1 MGFAFTERHLFESAV
16 RNRGEFLFR
25 RGAVTI
31 DQVTDTHIFA
41 EVESSSG
48 YGTYEIEIV
57 RDDEEIV
64 DMFCT
69 CPYAEDQG
77 CCKHLWATLRELD
90 SRDGQQITAA
100 SQAAR
105 SGKSETSGKKK
116 KQKQK
121 QKQKTQPRPGVIA
134 VPKVP
139 AWLKE
144 LNDLKNAPLG
154 HRDSDYLL
162 HTPNHRPQ
170 SFWYV
175 LDIASANRNA
185 TITLHLMTQQLRSN
199 GQPGTIK
206 DLTLSDD
213 SIRKV
218 QQQEHRSVL
227 HSLQEFF
234 KLSALNDHRVSYGYY
249 WRPPATSSIR
259 LTPLMQAAILPQIA
273 ETGRLCWRLSE
284 AAPVQDARF
293 VTHDRD
299 GVWEPVVEFLR
310 KPDEQQWI
318 VTGRLVRRPFSS
330 SADAVEQVRP
340 MTDILHA
347 DASGLVLFPE
357 SLAKLRLTNNFAWV
371 QLLRRR
377 SELQVP
383 FSEQSQF
390 ITEVMNTPGLSELSL
405 PEDFC
410 PCLTDIPCIPRL
422 RLISVS
428 SLPYEQRQKNSVFA
442 TVDFLYEDAAASPL
456 STAHLLRRESS
467 LIRRDSSAESQA
479 LQTLADHQAVQHP
492 SLLNLDELVIELPG
506 SSANHVLTQLLK
518 ANWEVEAEGRRI
530 KAPGQMRLGV
540 SSSRDWFELDGKIEF
555 GDVSASLPE
564 LLEAAQNGQRFFRL
578 SDGSQGMLPAE
589 WLERYSGL
597 VSLGEVSDDK
607 IRFRPSQAMILDA
620 MLDAQEHVTRDR
632 DFKAYCRKLR
642 DFSGIRPRSPVR
654 TFQGELRDYQKDG
667 LSWLHF
673 LNEFQLGGC
682 LADDMGLGKTVQVL
696 ALLEARR
703 TRRPKADEV
712 HRPSL
717 VVVPKSLIFN
727 WINEAARFAPKLK
740 VINHTGLMR
749 HGNELEAAD
758 VILTT
763 YGTLR
768 MDIVNIEKMHFDYII
783 LDEAQ
788 AIKNSASQAAKVCRL
803 LKSDHRLAM
812 TGTPVENH
820 LGELWSL
827 FEFLNPGMLGASS
840 AFQRLTASKNEQER
854 AASLE
859 MLSRALRPFLLR
871 RTKTQVLKDL
881 PGKTEQIL
889 YCEMT
894 GKQKRKY
901 DELKAYY
908 QSKLKSTIDQ
918 VGIKR
923 AKIHVLEALLRL
935 RQAACHLGLIDPSR
949 VREESGKLDAIIEQL
964 SQVTADGHKALV
976 FSQFTSFLN
985 IVRKKLDKEK
995 IRYAYLDGSTNNRQA
1010 VVQQFQN
1017 DEACQLFLISLK
1029 AGGHG
1034 LNLTSADYVFILDPW
1049 WNPAVE
1055 AQAVDRAHRI
1065 GQDRHVFAYRL
1076 ITKDTVEERILELQ
1090 KEKQSL
1096 ADAIISADASLIRS
1110 LTAEDLTLLLS

>member
-1 MGFAFTERHLFESAV
+1 MSFAVTERHLFDSAI
-16 RNRGEFLFR
+16 RKRGESLFR
-25 RGAVTI
+25 DGAVQI
-31 DQVTDTHIFA
+31 QEITDTDIFA

-48 YGTYEIEIV
+48 HGTYKIEIV
-57 RDDEEIV
+57 REGDEIV

-69 CPYAEDQG
+69 CPYAEDRG

-90 SRDGQQITAA
+90 SRDGQAI
-100 SQAAR
+100 
-105 SGKSETSGKKK
+105 ETISPTDTSSHTSKPR
-116 KQKQK
+116 
-121 QKQKTQPRPGVIA
+121 TRPRPGVIS

-139 AWLKE
+139 TWLKE
-144 LNDLKNAPLG
+144 LHELKNAPVSEYDDFD
-154 HRDSDYLL
+154 HAPRVA
-162 HTPNHRPQ
+162 TNRPQ
-170 SFWYV
+170 SFWYI
-175 LDIASANRNA
+175 LDIASANRYA
-185 TITLHLMTQQLRSN
+185 TLTLQLMTQQLRAN
-199 GQPGTIK
+199 GQPGSIK
-206 DLTLSDD
+206 EFALTDEA
-213 SIRKV
+213 IEKV
-218 QQQEHRSVL
+218 HQSEHRSL
-227 HSLQEFF
+227 LLSLQELFHVT
-234 KLSALNDHRVSYGYY
+234 ALKDPRLAYGFHWRV
-249 WRPPATSSIR
+249 PPTTSVK
-259 LTPLMQAAILPQIA
+259 LTPLMQTALLPRLA
-273 ETGRLCWRLSE
+273 DTGRLCWRLS
-284 AAPVQDARF
+284 ADVPVQDARF
-293 VTHDRD
+293 VTHDRE
-299 GVWEPVVEFLR
+299 GFWEPVVQFIR
-310 KPDEQQWI
+310 KPDDEQWI
-318 VTGRLVRRPFSS
+318 VTGRLVRRLFSAA
-330 SADAVEQVRP
+330 ADEIERTRP
-340 MTDILHA
+340 ITDILHA
-347 DASGLVLFPE
+347 DASGLVVFPE
-357 SLAKLRLTNNFAWV
+357 SLSRLHLTNNFAWV

-377 SELQVP
+377 SELTVP
-383 FSEQSQF
+383 FSEHAMF
-390 ITEVMNTPGLSELSL
+390 ITEVMSTPGLGDMQL

-410 PCLTDIPCIPRL
+410 PCLTNVPCTPRL
-422 RLISVS
+422 RLISAA
-428 SLPYEQRQKNSVFA
+428 SLPNEQRQRNSVFA
-442 TVDFLYEDAAASPL
+442 TFDFLYENIAVSPL
-456 STAHLLRRESS
+456 KKTPMLRRESS
-467 LIRRDSSAESQA
+467 LIRRDATAETTF
-479 LQTLADHQAVQHP
+479 LETLTDHQAVEHP
-492 SLLNLDELVIELPG
+492 SLLNRDELVVELPG
-506 SSANHVLTQLLK
+506 DTANHILMELLK
-518 ANWEVEAEGRRI
+518 ANWEVEAEGRQI
-530 KAPGQMRLGV
+530 KAPGQLRLGV
-540 SSSRDWFELDGKIEF
+540 SSGRDWFELEGQLDF
-555 GDVSASLPE
+555 GDISVSLPE

-642 DFSGIRPRSPVR
+642 DFSGIRAKSAPK

-696 ALLEARR
+696 ALLEGRR
-703 TRRPKADEV
+703 TRRLKADEV

-740 VINHTGLMR
+740 VINHTGLLR
-749 HGNELEAAD
+749 HDNELEAAD
-758 VILTT
+758 VVVTT

-768 MDIVNIEKMHFDYII
+768 MDIVNIEKLHFDYII

-840 AFQRLTASKNEQER
+840 AFQKLTTSKNEQER

-949 VREESGKLDAIIEQL
+949 VREDSGKLDAIIEQL

-976 FSQFTSFLN
+976 FSQFTSFLD
-985 IVRKKLDKEK
+985 IVRKKLDREK

-1017 DEACQLFLISLK
+1017 DDTCPLFLISLK

-1076 ITKDTVEERILELQ
+1076 ISKDTVEERILELQ
-1090 KEKQSL
+1090 KEKRSL

>member
-1 MGFAFTERHLFESAV
+1 MSFTTTERHLFASAV
-16 RNRGEFLFR
+16 RNRGEALFR
-25 RGAVTI
+25 DGAVTI
-31 DQVTDTHIFA
+31 GEVTDTEIFA
-41 EVESSSG
+41 KVKSSSG
-48 YGTYEIEIV
+48 YGSYRIEIV
-57 RDDEEIV
+57 RDGDELV
-64 DMFCT
+64 DMSCT
-69 CPYAEDQG
+69 CPYAEDRG
-77 CCKHLWATLRELD
+77 CCKHLWATLREFDDLTSQQNRSTSQNSG
-90 SRDGQQITAA
+90 SR
-100 SQAAR
+100 
-105 SGKSETSGKKK
+105 KSVASGKKSK
-116 KQKQK
+116 P
-121 QKQKTQPRPGVIA
+121 KTSPRPGVVA

-139 AWLKE
+139 TWLKE
-144 LNDLKNAPLG
+144 LNDLKNAPVLD
-154 HRDSDYLL
+154 RSRFDDLL
-162 HTPNHRPQ
+162 RTPNHRPQ
-170 SFWYV
+170 SFWYL
-175 LDIASANRNA
+175 LDVASANRDG
-185 TITLHLMTQQLRSN
+185 TLTLQLMTQQMRAT

-206 DLTLSDD
+206 ELTLTDD
-213 SIRKV
+213 SILNV
-218 QQQEHRSVL
+218 QKQEHRSL
-227 HSLQEFF
+227 LRSLQEFS
-234 KLSALNDHRVSYGYY
+234 KLTVLNSQGIRYGSY
-249 WRPPATSSIR
+249 WRLPAASSVK
-259 LTPLMQAAILPQIA
+259 LTPMMQTALLPQIA

-284 AAPVQDARF
+284 AVPVEDARF
-293 VTHDRD
+293 VAHDRD

-310 KPDEQQWI
+310 KPDEQEWI
-318 VTGRLVRRPFSS
+318 VTGRLVRRPFSAP
-330 SADAVEQVRP
+330 ADDAEQVRP
-340 MTDILHA
+340 MTDVLHV
-347 DASGLVLFPE
+347 DTSGLVLFPE
-357 SLAKLRLTNNFAWV
+357 SLSKLHLTNNFAWV

-383 FSEQSQF
+383 FSEHSQF

-410 PCLTDIPCIPRL
+410 PCRTDIPCTPRL
-422 RLISVS
+422 RLISAV
-428 SLPYEQRQKNSVFA
+428 SLPHEQRQRNSVFA
-442 TVDFLYEDAAASPL
+442 TLDFLYEDAAASPL
-456 STAHLLRRESS
+456 DTAPMLRREAS
-467 LIRRDSSAESQA
+467 LIRRDFAAETAFQE
-479 LQTLADHQAVQHP
+479 TLANHQVIEHP
-492 SLLNLDELVIELPG
+492 SLLQLDELVIELPG
-506 SSANHVLTQLLK
+506 DNANHILTELLK
-518 ANWEVEAEGRRI
+518 ANWEVEAEGHQVR
-530 KAPGQMRLGV
+530 APGQMRLGV
-540 SSSRDWFELDGKIEF
+540 SSSRDWFELEGKIDF

-564 LLEAAQNGQRFFRL
+564 LLQAAQNGQRFFRL
-578 SDGSQGMLPAE
+578 SDGSRGMLPAE
-589 WLERYSGL
+589 WLKRYSGL
-597 VSLGEVSDDK
+597 ASLGEVDDDK

-642 DFSGIRPRSPVR
+642 EFSGIRAKSAPK

-673 LNEFQLGGC
+673 LNDFQLGGC

-703 TRRPKADEV
+703 TRRLKADEV
-712 HRPSL
+712 RRPSL

-740 VINHTGLMR
+740 VINHTGLLR

-758 VILTT
+758 VVVTT

-768 MDIVNIEKMHFDYII
+768 MDIVTIEQMHFDYII

-803 LKSDHRLAM
+803 LKADYRLAM

-840 AFQRLTASKNEQER
+840 AFQKLTTSKNEQER

-894 GKQKRKY
+894 SKQKRKY
-901 DELKAYY
+901 NELKVYY
-908 QSKLKSTIDQ
+908 QSKLKSTIDK

-935 RQAACHLGLIDPSR
+935 RQAACHPGLIDFSR

-976 FSQFTSFLN
+976 FSQFTSFLD

-1017 DEACQLFLISLK
+1017 DDQCPLFLISLK

-1090 KEKQSL
+1090 KEKRSL